1 MSATPREPT
10 PAAAAA
16 RRRRVMIVAGEAS
29 GDLHGAD
36 LAAEI
41 LARDPECDLFGI
53 AGERMRPAGVRAL
66 TRTEDIAGLGLAE
79 LASTIR
85 RTLGVLRQ
93 LKAML
98 RSERPDLIILIDF
111 AEFNMS
117 LAGAAKRAGAPVLY
131 YITPQVWAWRRGR
144 VSRII
149 ARTDRLAVVLPFEAE
164 IYAAAGERV
173 TFVGHP
179 LLDRVAPVQD
189 RAATLKRHGLPAAR
203 PLLALLPGSRR
214 GEVRYLLRPMVEAA
228 RVLEADHGLVPVI
241 ALATTLTLAQLRE
254 EGRVDLDGIRVIE
267 GDTYSIVAASE
278 LALAASGTATLETAL
293 LGCPM
298 VVAYKMSPLTY
309 ALARMLVRGV
319 DFIAMPNILA
329 GRKVVPE
336 LIQGQVNVRN
346 LVRAAENLMVEP
358 LRTETREALLGLR
371 ARLGE
376 PGAAARV
383 AAIALDMM
391 A

>member
-1 MSATPREPT
+1 
-10 PAAAAA
+10 
-16 RRRRVMIVAGEAS
+16 MIVAGEAS

-36 LAAEI
+36 LAAQI
-41 LARDPECDLFGI
+41 LARDPGCDLFGV
-53 AGERMRPAGVRAL
+53 AGERMRAAGVRAL
-66 TRTEDIAGLGLAE
+66 TRTEDVAGLGLAE

-85 RTLGVLRQ
+85 NTLHVLRE

-98 RSERPDLIILIDF
+98 RSDRPDLVILIDF

-117 LAGAAKRAGAPVLY
+117 LAGAAKRAGVPVLY

-144 VSRII
+144 VARII
-149 ARTDRLAVVLPFEAE
+149 ERTDRLAVVLPFEAE
-164 IYAAAGERV
+164 IYAGAGSRV

-179 LLDRVAPVQD
+179 LLDRVAPAQD
-189 RAATLKRHGLPAAR
+189 RAATLKRHGLPAHAR
-203 PLLALLPGSRR
+203 LLALLPGSRR

-228 RVLEADHGLVPVI
+228 RVLEADHGLTPVI
-241 ALATTLTLAQLRE
+241 ALAPTLTLAQLRE
-254 EGRVDLDGIRVIE
+254 EGRVNLDGIRVIE
-267 GDTYSIVAASE
+267 GDTYSVVAASE

-319 DFIAMPNILA
+319 DYIAMPNILA
-329 GRKVVPE
+329 GREVVPE
-336 LIQGQVNVRN
+336 LIQGRVNVHN

-358 LRTETREALLGLR
+358 LRTETRDALLALR

-383 AAIALDMM
+383 GAIALEMM
-391 A
+391 AQESDGTT

>member
-1 MSATPREPT
+1 
-10 PAAAAA
+10 
-16 RRRRVMIVAGEAS
+16 MIVAGEAS

-36 LAAEI
+36 LAAQI
-41 LARDPECDLFGI
+41 LARDPECELFGI
-53 AGERMRPAGVRAL
+53 AGERMRAAGVRAL
-66 TRTEDIAGLGLAE
+66 THTEDIAGLGFVE

-85 RTLGVLRQ
+85 RTLGVLRE
-93 LKAML
+93 LKATV
-98 RSERPDLIILIDF
+98 RRERPDLVILIDF

-117 LAGAAKRAGAPVLY
+117 LARAAKRAGVPVLY

-144 VSRII
+144 VARII
-149 ARTDRLAVVLPFEAE
+149 ERTDRLAVVLPFEAE
-164 IYAAAGERV
+164 LYAGAGSRV

-179 LLDRVAPVQD
+179 LLDRVAPAQD
-189 RAATLKRHGLPAAR
+189 RAATLKRHGLPAYGR
-203 PLLALLPGSRR
+203 LLALLPGSRR

-228 RVLEADHGLVPVI
+228 RVIEADHGLTPVI
-241 ALATTLTLAQLRE
+241 ALAPTLTLAQLRE
-254 EGRVDLDGIRVIE
+254 EGRVSLDGIRVIE

-298 VVAYKMSPLTY
+298 VVAYKASPVTY

-319 DFIAMPNILA
+319 DFLAMPNILA
-329 GRKVVPE
+329 GREVVPE
-336 LIQGQVNVRN
+336 FIQGRVNVRN
-346 LVRAAENLMVEP
+346 LVRAAENLMIEP
-358 LRTETREALLGLR
+358 LRTETRDALLALR

-383 AAIALDMM
+383 AAIALEMM
-391 A
+391 L